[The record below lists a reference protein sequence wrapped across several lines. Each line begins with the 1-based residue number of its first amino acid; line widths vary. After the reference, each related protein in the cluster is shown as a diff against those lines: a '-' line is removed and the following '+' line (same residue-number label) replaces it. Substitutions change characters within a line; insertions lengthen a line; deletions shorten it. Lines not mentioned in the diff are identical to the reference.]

1 MDFNDTGY
9 TIKKVQFLIHN
20 LMNKKLLT
28 ISLTLP
34 QYSVL
39 KVLKDNG
46 PITGAKLAKESFV
59 TPQTMHTLLVGMENR
74 NLIERNAIEGNN
86 KSLNISITDHGIS
99 VLKNADDVLDDVIK
113 NGNQVLNSDEHTQ
126 LMGLLVRLYDGLSTV
141 NN

>member
-20 LMNKKLLT
+20 LMNTKLLT

-39 KVLKDNG
+39 KVLEHNG
-46 PITGAKLAKESFV
+46 PITGAGLAKESFV

-74 NLIERNAIEGNN
+74 NLIKRSAIKGNN
-86 KSLNISITDHGIS
+86 KSLNISITNQGAS
-99 VLKNADDVLDDVIK
+99 VLKTADAALTDVIEK
-113 NGNQVLNSDEHTQ
+113 GNKVLNSNEHTQ
-126 LMGLLVRLYDGLSTV
+126 LMRLLVKLYDGLS
-141 NN
+141 